1 MRRTNFLFSVILSAL
16 LIAGNVAVVR
26 AESLPAPLDN
36 NSLAS
41 ASGLGETSNLSIAET
56 NSVVTGNT
64 IGDVGYTGGISNISA
79 SNNSGLT
86 TLIENTGNQV
96 SISTATVVNVN
107 FH

>member
-1 MRRTNFLFSVILSAL
+1 MTRSYLKISIFLSAL
-16 LIAGNVAVVR
+16 FIAGNPSLGQ
-26 AESLPAPLDN
+26 AESMPLPMDGE
-36 NSLAS
+36 SLA
-41 ASGLGETSNLSIAET
+41 ATSGMGETTGIAET
-56 NSVVTGNT
+56 NSVISNNT
-64 IGDVGYTGGISNISA
+64 IGDVGYTGGIANISA